1 MMASLTILTIDDDGR
16 QCTDHLTKTTT
27 KNNNPADDD
36 TNANSIPDYLESA
49 VALGVNN
56 FDVKRTVTIYPNPAS
71 SVLNIDNKS
80 NETISN
86 IALYNI
92 NGVKV
97 KEIKSTEAMQSIP
110 VSDLQSGIYFGK
122 KFRIERASNQL

>member
-1 MMASLTILTIDDDGR
+1 MKA
-16 QCTDHLTKTTT
+16 
-27 KNNNPADDD
+27 
-36 TNANSIPDYLESA
+36 A
-49 VALGVNN
+49 VALGGQTI

-110 VSDLQSGIYFGK
+110 VSDLQSGIYFVK
-122 KFRIERASNQL
+122 IELNEQVINYKFIKN